1 MWQHATMWQ
10 ERLSEFVTLLIVLN
24 PIAAVPVFLA
34 AASGLEAPQQ
44 RRVAI
49 YSVLVSFGVLL
60 FFIVAG
66 GFVLKQ
72 MGIPIRAFQIAGGI
86 VLFAFAISMV
96 IGDVRPAAAEGG
108 SSASAFSRAVYP
120 LAIPKI
126 AGPGA
131 MLTIMILT
139 DDDRHDWIEKA
150 MSTGVVLVVLLIM
163 LAVLLLAVPVM
174 RAIGEGGAAIVTR
187 VFGMLLAAMAANIVL
202 AALASWLGLPQL

>member
-1 MWQHATMWQ
+1 MWQ
-10 ERLSEFVTLLIVLN
+10 ERLSEFITLLVVLN

-44 RRVAI
+44 RRIAI
-49 YSVLVSFGVLL
+49 YAVLASLGVLV

-66 GFVLKQ
+66 GFLLKH

-86 VLFAFAISMV
+86 VLFAFAITLV
-96 IGDVRPAAAEGG
+96 IGDVRPATADGAGD
-108 SSASAFSRAVYP
+108 SLFARAVYP

-139 DDDRHDWIEKA
+139 DDDRHDWLEKT
-150 MSTGVVLVVLLIM
+150 MSAGVLVLVLLI
-163 LAVLLLAVPVM
+163 LLGVLLLAVPVM
-174 RAIGEGGAAIVTR
+174 RLIGEGGAAIVTR

-202 AALASWLGLPQL
+202 AALAQWLGLPAL